1 VSEPEPDP
9 NDKYAA
15 AKTIFRAQCAKCHS
29 TAAPGEGKMRGGRAP
44 NLAKIGADP
53 KHTKAWISEHIRDP
67 QSHNEMSKMPKFEG
81 KLKGPELQ
89 ALVDYLASLK

>member
-1 VSEPEPDP
+1 
-9 NDKYAA
+9 
-15 AKTIFRAQCAKCHS
+15 
-29 TAAPGEGKMRGGRAP
+29 MRGGRAP